1 MSSKDCLAVS
11 SSTGMES
18 PRSRRVFTRVYPS
31 IRGIITSAMIRST
44 ARRSSTSSAS
54 TPSPAH
60 TMLNWCFSLAVVSR
74 RMESSSSTSKMV
86 AMPLLLS
93 LRGGAPPKKSF
104 WTFSPAGVILY
115 LRVVSTVLYR
125 RGQAPSKGRTVSFL
139 RIAAPGKP
147 SVNFQPLPVCALRQ
161 NQGRDAEKIR
171 YSLLAGP
178 WGSLRSVYLP
188 AL

>member
-1 MSSKDCLAVS
+1 MS

-93 LRGGAPPKKSF
+93 LRGGRARPKNPSGHSPPPELF
-104 WTFSPAGVILY
+104 YI
-115 LRVVSTVLYR
+115 RVVSRVLYR
-125 RGQAPSKGRTVSFL
+125 RGQAPSKGRAVSPF

-147 SVNFQPLPVCALRQ
+147 SVNFQPLPACALRQ
-161 NQGRDAEKIR
+161 NQGRNAEKIR
-171 YSLLAGP
+171 HSLLTWA